1 MARLFRF
8 TEPRVTVDAVIL
20 DRGRVVLVRR
30 GTPPFRGRF
39 ALPGGFLEPGESV
52 EQAAVRE
59 AREET
64 GLRIALAG
72 LVGVYSGPGRDPRGP
87 VVTVAFRAR
96 PVAGTLRGG
105 DDAAEARWF
114 PARAPPPLAFDH
126 GKILRDALRR
136 RRA

>member
-1 MARLFRF
+1 MARLRRF
-8 TEPRVTVDAVIL
+8 KEPRVTVDAVIL
-20 DRGRVVLVRR
+20 EGGRVVLVRR

-39 ALPGGFLEPGESV
+39 ALPGGFLEPGETV
-52 EQAAVRE
+52 EWAARRE

-64 GLRIALAG
+64 GLRVALTG

-96 PVAGTLRGG
+96 PVSGSLRGG

-114 PARAPPPLAFDH
+114 QTRNLPPLAFDH
-126 GKILRDALRR
+126 RRIIRDALRGGS
-136 RRA
+136 A